1 MLSPLPERPPGATAE
16 ASSTLRRLRRQ
27 LDEITC
33 LDICELYGARRT
45 DPVSALTMHHLARS
59 GAEERGL

>member
-33 LDICELYGARRT
+33 LDICELHGARRT
-45 DPVSALTMHHLARS
+45 YPVSVLTTHYLARS
-59 GAEERGL
+59 GAQERGL